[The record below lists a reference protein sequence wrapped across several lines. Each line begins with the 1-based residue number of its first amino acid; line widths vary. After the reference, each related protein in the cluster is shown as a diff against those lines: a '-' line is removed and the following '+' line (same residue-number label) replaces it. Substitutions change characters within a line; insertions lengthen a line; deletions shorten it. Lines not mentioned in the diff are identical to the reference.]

1 MMMKYSERLSREDKI
16 DMLYKMMLIR
26 GFEEKVEELFSLN
39 LIHGSTHLYI
49 GQEATAVGACKALNK
64 DDYITSTH
72 RGHGHCIAKGGDV
85 KYMMAELLGRKTG
98 YCKGKGGSM
107 HIADINIGILGANGV
122 VGGGIPIATGAGL
135 SIKMKG
141 TKQVVIC
148 FFGDGAVNQGSFHES
163 LNLASIWNLP
173 VIYIIENNLYGMSMA
188 VNKAVKI
195 ERLADRAKAY
205 NIPGIVMDGNDVIAV
220 YDAVSEAVEKVRN
233 GEGPILIESL
243 TYRWRGHSRSDA
255 RAYRTREEEAEWR
268 EKCPIK
274 RFKERLISEGLLT
287 EEGFKELQK
296 KVDDD
301 LNNAVEF
308 AKASPFPDPE
318 DLLTDV
324 YA

>member
-233 GEGPILIESL
+233 GAGPILIESL

-287 EEGFKELQK
+287 EEEFKELQK

>member
-1 MMMKYSERLSREDKI
+1 MKYSESLTREDKME
-16 DMLYKMMLIR
+16 MLYKMMLIR

-49 GQEATAVGACKALNK
+49 GQEATAVGACRALNK

-107 HIADINIGILGANGV
+107 HIADMNIGILGANGV
-122 VGGGIPIATGAGL
+122 VGGGIPIATGAGI
-135 SIKMKG
+135 SIKMRG
-141 TKQVVIC
+141 TNQVVIC
-148 FFGDGAVNQGSFHES
+148 FFGDGAANQGSFHES
-163 LNLASIWNLP
+163 LNLASIWDLP

-188 VNKAVKI
+188 VNRAVKV

-205 NIPGIVMDGNDVIAV
+205 NIPGIVMDGNDVIEV
-220 YDAVSEAVEKVRN
+220 YDTVSGAVEKVRN

-268 EKCPIK
+268 SKCPIR
-274 RFKERLISEGLLT
+274 RFSEKLMSEGLLT
-287 EEGFKELQK
+287 EEGFKELEK
-296 KVDDD
+296 RVEDD

>member
-1 MMMKYSERLSREDKI
+1 MKYSERLSREDKI

-233 GEGPILIESL
+233 GAGPILIESL

-287 EEGFKELQK
+287 EEEFKELQK

>member
-122 VGGGIPIATGAGL
+122 VGGGIPISTGAGL

-233 GEGPILIESL
+233 GAGPILIESL

-287 EEGFKELQK
+287 EEEFKELQK

>member
-1 MMMKYSERLSREDKI
+1 MKYSERLSREDKI

-163 LNLASIWNLP
+163 LNLASIWDLP

-220 YDAVSEAVEKVRN
+220 YDTVSEAVEKVRN

-268 EKCPIK
+268 EKCPIR
-274 RFKERLISEGLLT
+274 RFKERLISEGILT

>member
-1 MMMKYSERLSREDKI
+1 MKYSERLSREDKI

-195 ERLADRAKAY
+195 DRLADRAKAY

-287 EEGFKELQK
+287 EEEFKELQK

>member
-1 MMMKYSERLSREDKI
+1 MKYSESLTREDKV

-26 GFEEKVEELFSLN
+26 GFEEKVEELFSLT

-49 GQEATAVGACKALNK
+49 GQEATAVGACRALNK
-64 DDYITSTH
+64 DDYSTSTH

-107 HIADINIGILGANGV
+107 HIADMDIGILGANGV

-135 SIKMKG
+135 SIKMRG

-148 FFGDGAVNQGSFHES
+148 FFGDGAANQGSFHES
-163 LNLASIWNLP
+163 LNLASIWDLP
-173 VIYIIENNLYGMSMA
+173 VIYIIENNLYGMSMG
-188 VNKAVKI
+188 VNRAVKV

-205 NIPGIVMDGNDVIAV
+205 NIPGIVMDGNDVIEV
-220 YDAVSEAVEKVRN
+220 YDTVSGAVEKVRN
-233 GEGPILIESL
+233 GGGPILIESL

-268 EKCPIK
+268 SKCPIR
-274 RFKERLISEGLLT
+274 RFSEKLMSEGLLT
-287 EEGFKELQK
+287 EEGFKELEK
-296 KVDDD
+296 RVEDD

>member
-220 YDAVSEAVEKVRN
+220 YDTVSEAVEKVRN

-268 EKCPIK
+268 EKCPIR

>member
-1 MMMKYSERLSREDKI
+1 MKYSERLTREDKI

-107 HIADINIGILGANGV
+107 HIADIDIGILGANGV

-135 SIKMKG
+135 SIKMRG

-163 LNLASIWNLP
+163 LNLASIWALP

-188 VNKAVKI
+188 VSKAVKI

-205 NIPGIVMDGNDVIAV
+205 NIPGIVMDGNDVINV
-220 YDAVSEAVEKVRN
+220 YDTVSEAVEKARN

-274 RFKERLISEGLLT
+274 RFKDRLISEGLLT

-296 KVDDD
+296 KVDDE

-318 DLLTDV
+318 DLLSDV

>member
-1 MMMKYSERLSREDKI
+1 MKYSERLSREDKI

-195 ERLADRAKAY
+195 DRLADRAKAY

>member
-1 MMMKYSERLSREDKI
+1 MKYSERLSREDKI

-287 EEGFKELQK
+287 EEEFKELQK

>member
-1 MMMKYSERLSREDKI
+1 MKYSEKLTKEDKL

-135 SIKMKG
+135 SIKMRG

-188 VNKAVKI
+188 VSKAVKI

-220 YDAVSEAVEKVRN
+220 YDTVSEAVEKARN

-268 EKCPIK
+268 EKCPIR
-274 RFKERLISEGLLT
+274 RFKERLIAEGLLT

-318 DLLTDV
+318 DLLSDV

>member
-1 MMMKYSERLSREDKI
+1 MKYSENLTREDKI

-107 HIADINIGILGANGV
+107 HIADMNIGILGANGV

-135 SIKMKG
+135 SIKMRG

-188 VNKAVKI
+188 VNRAVKI
-195 ERLADRAKAY
+195 ERLADRAKSY
-205 NIPGIVMDGNDVIAV
+205 NIPGIVMDGNDVIEV
-220 YDAVSEAVEKVRN
+220 YDTVSEAVEKARN

-255 RAYRTREEEAEWR
+255 RVYRTKEEEAEWR
-268 EKCPIK
+268 AKCPIK

-287 EEGFKELQK
+287 EEGFKELEK
-296 KVDDD
+296 KVEDD
-301 LNNAVEF
+301 LNSAIEF

>member
-220 YDAVSEAVEKVRN
+220 YDTVSEAVEKVRN

>member
-1 MMMKYSERLSREDKI
+1 MKYSERLSREDKI

-49 GQEATAVGACKALNK
+49 GQEATAVGACKALNE

-163 LNLASIWNLP
+163 LNLASIWDLP

-220 YDAVSEAVEKVRN
+220 YDTVSEAVEKVRN

-268 EKCPIK
+268 EKCPIR

>member
-1 MMMKYSERLSREDKI
+1 MNYSERLTREDKI

-107 HIADINIGILGANGV
+107 HIVDIDIGILGANGV

-135 SIKMKG
+135 SIKMRG

-188 VNKAVKI
+188 VSKAVKI

-205 NIPGIVMDGNDVIAV
+205 NIPGIVMDGNDVINV
-220 YDAVSEAVEKVRN
+220 YDTVSEAVEKVRN

-274 RFKERLISEGLLT
+274 RFKERLIAEGLLT
-287 EEGFKELQK
+287 EEGFRELQM
-296 KVDDD
+296 KVDED
-301 LNNAVEF
+301 LNSAVEF

-318 DLLTDV
+318 DLLSDV

>member
-1 MMMKYSERLSREDKI
+1 MSYSEKLTREDKLE
-16 DMLYKMMLIR
+16 MLYKMMLIR

-49 GQEATAVGACKALNK
+49 GEEATAVGACKALNR

-135 SIKMKG
+135 SIKMRG
-141 TKQVVIC
+141 TSQVVVC

-163 LNLASIWNLP
+163 VNLASIWDLP
-173 VIYIIENNLYGMSMA
+173 VVYIIENNLYGMSMA
-188 VNKAVKI
+188 INKAAKA

-205 NIPGIVMDGNDVIAV
+205 NIPGLVMDGNDVIAV
-220 YDAVSEAVEKVRN
+220 YDTVSLAVEKARN
-233 GEGPILIESL
+233 GECPILIESQ

-274 RFKERLISEGLLT
+274 RFREKLISEGLLT
-287 EEGFKELQK
+287 EEGFKELEK
-296 KVDDD
+296 KVEDD

-308 AKASPFPDPE
+308 AKQSPFPDLE
-318 DLLTDV
+318 DLTEDV

>member
-49 GQEATAVGACKALNK
+49 GQEATAVGACKALNE

-163 LNLASIWNLP
+163 LNLASIWDLP

-220 YDAVSEAVEKVRN
+220 YDTVSEAVEKVRN

-268 EKCPIK
+268 EKCPIR

>member
-1 MMMKYSERLSREDKI
+1 MKYSERLSREDKI

-188 VNKAVKI
+188 VNKAVNI

>member
-1 MMMKYSERLSREDKI
+1 MKYSERLSREDKI

>member
-1 MMMKYSERLSREDKI
+1 MKYSDRLSREDKI

-49 GQEATAVGACKALNK
+49 GQEATAVGACKALNN

-107 HIADINIGILGANGV
+107 HIADMNIGILGANGV

-135 SIKMKG
+135 SIKMRG

-188 VNKAVKI
+188 VSKAVKI

-205 NIPGIVMDGNDVIAV
+205 NIPGIVMDGNDVIEV
-220 YDAVSEAVEKVRN
+220 YDTVSDAVEKARN

-268 EKCPIK
+268 AKCPIR
-274 RFKERLISEGLLT
+274 RFKDRLISEGLLT
-287 EEGFKELQK
+287 EEGFKELEK
-296 KVDDD
+296 KVEDD
-301 LNNAVEF
+301 LNNAIEF

>member
-1 MMMKYSERLSREDKI
+1 MSYSEKLTKDDKLE
-16 DMLYKMMLIR
+16 MLYKMMLIR

-49 GQEATAVGACKALNK
+49 GEEATAVGACKALNR

-135 SIKMKG
+135 SIKMRG
-141 TKQVVIC
+141 TGQVVVC
-148 FFGDGAVNQGSFHES
+148 FFGDGAINQGSFHES
-163 LNLASIWNLP
+163 INLASIWNLP

-188 VNKAVKI
+188 INKATRLEK
-195 ERLADRAKAY
+195 LADRAKAY
-205 NIPGIVMDGNDVIAV
+205 NIPGVVVDGNDVIAV
-220 YDAVSEAVEKVRN
+220 YDTVSWAVEEARK
-233 GEGPILIESL
+233 GKGPILIESQ

-274 RFKERLISEGLLT
+274 RFRERLISEGTLS
-287 EEGFKELQK
+287 EENYKELEK
-296 KVDDD
+296 KVEND
-301 LNNAVEF
+301 LNEAVEF
-308 AKASPFPDPE
+308 AKQSPFPDLE
-318 DLLTDV
+318 DLTEDV

>member
-1 MMMKYSERLSREDKI
+1 MNYSERLTREDKI

-107 HIADINIGILGANGV
+107 HIADIDIGILGANGV

-135 SIKMKG
+135 SIKMRG

-188 VNKAVKI
+188 VSKAVKI

-205 NIPGIVMDGNDVIAV
+205 NIPGIVMDGNDVINV
-220 YDAVSEAVEKVRN
+220 YDTVSEAVEKVRN

-274 RFKERLISEGLLT
+274 RFKERLIAEGLLT
-287 EEGFKELQK
+287 EEGFRELQM
-296 KVDDD
+296 KVDED
-301 LNNAVEF
+301 LNSAVEF

-318 DLLTDV
+318 DLLSDV

>member
-1 MMMKYSERLSREDKI
+1 MKYSERLSREDKI

-220 YDAVSEAVEKVRN
+220 YDTVSEAVEKVRN

>member
-1 MMMKYSERLSREDKI
+1 MKYSERLSREDKI

-233 GEGPILIESL
+233 GAGPILIESL

>member
-1 MMMKYSERLSREDKI
+1 MSYSEKLTREDKLE
-16 DMLYKMMLIR
+16 MLYKMMLIR

-49 GQEATAVGACKALNK
+49 GEEATAVGACKALNR

-107 HIADINIGILGANGV
+107 HIADMNIGILGANGV

-135 SIKMKG
+135 SIKMRG
-141 TKQVVIC
+141 TSQVVVC
-148 FFGDGAVNQGSFHES
+148 FFGDGAINQGSFHES
-163 LNLASIWNLP
+163 INLASIWNLP

-188 VNKAVKI
+188 INKATKL
-195 ERLADRAKAY
+195 EKLADRAKAY
-205 NIPGIVMDGNDVIAV
+205 NIPGIVIDGNDVIAV
-220 YDAVSEAVEKVRN
+220 YDNVSWAVEEARKGN
-233 GEGPILIESL
+233 GPILIESQ
-243 TYRWRGHSRSDA
+243 TYRWRGHSRSDP
-255 RAYRTREEEAEWR
+255 RAYRTREEESEWR

-274 RFKERLISEGLLT
+274 RFRERLISEGLLT
-287 EEGFKELQK
+287 EEGFKELEK
-296 KVDDD
+296 KVEND
-301 LNNAVEF
+301 LNEAVEF
-308 AKASPFPDPE
+308 AKQSPFPDLE
-318 DLLTDV
+318 DLTEDV

>member
-1 MMMKYSERLSREDKI
+1 MKYSERLSREDKI

-220 YDAVSEAVEKVRN
+220 YDTVSEAVEKVRN

-268 EKCPIK
+268 EKCPIR

>member
-1 MMMKYSERLSREDKI
+1 
-16 DMLYKMMLIR
+16 
-26 GFEEKVEELFSLN
+26 
-39 LIHGSTHLYI
+39 
-49 GQEATAVGACKALNK
+49 
-64 DDYITSTH
+64 
-72 RGHGHCIAKGGDV
+72 
-85 KYMMAELLGRKTG
+85 MMAELLGRKTG

-195 ERLADRAKAY
+195 DRLADRAKAY

-287 EEGFKELQK
+287 EEEFKELQK

>member
-1 MMMKYSERLSREDKI
+1 MKYSDRLTKEDKFE
-16 DMLYKMMLIR
+16 MLYRMMLIR

-107 HIADINIGILGANGV
+107 HIADMNIGILGANGV

-135 SIKMKG
+135 SIKMRG

-163 LNLASIWNLP
+163 LNLASIWELP

-188 VNKAVKI
+188 VSKAVKI

-220 YDAVSEAVEKVRN
+220 YDTVSEAVEKVRN

-274 RFKERLISEGLLT
+274 RFKERLIAEGLLT

-318 DLLTDV
+318 DLLSDV

>member
-195 ERLADRAKAY
+195 DRLADRAKAY

-287 EEGFKELQK
+287 EEEFKELQK

>member
-1 MMMKYSERLSREDKI
+1 MKYSDRLTKEDKLE
-16 DMLYKMMLIR
+16 MLYRMMLIR

-49 GQEATAVGACKALNK
+49 GQEATAVGACKAINK

-107 HIADINIGILGANGV
+107 HIADMNIGILGANGV

-135 SIKMKG
+135 SIKMRG

-163 LNLASIWNLP
+163 LNLASIWDLP

-220 YDAVSEAVEKVRN
+220 YDTVSEAVEKVRN
-233 GEGPILIESL
+233 GGGPILIESL

-274 RFKERLISEGLLT
+274 RFKERLIAEGLLS

-318 DLLTDV
+318 DLLSDV

>member
-1 MMMKYSERLSREDKI
+1 LSREDKI

-195 ERLADRAKAY
+195 DRLADRAKAY

-287 EEGFKELQK
+287 EEEFKELQK

>member
-1 MMMKYSERLSREDKI
+1 MKYSERLSREDKI

-195 ERLADRAKAY
+195 DRLADRAKAY

-220 YDAVSEAVEKVRN
+220 YDTVSEAVEKVRN

>member
-1 MMMKYSERLSREDKI
+1 MKYSERLSREDKI

-163 LNLASIWNLP
+163 LNLASIWDLP

-220 YDAVSEAVEKVRN
+220 YDTVSEAVEKVRN

-268 EKCPIK
+268 EKCPIR

>member
-1 MMMKYSERLSREDKI
+1 MKYSDRLTKEDKLE
-16 DMLYKMMLIR
+16 MLYKMMLIR

-49 GQEATAVGACKALNK
+49 GQEATAVGACKAINK

-107 HIADINIGILGANGV
+107 HIADMNIGILGANGV

-135 SIKMKG
+135 SIKMRG

-205 NIPGIVMDGNDVIAV
+205 GIPGIVMDGNDVIAV
-220 YDAVSEAVEKVRN
+220 YDTVSEAVEKART

-274 RFKERLISEGLLT
+274 RFKERLIAEGLLT

-318 DLLTDV
+318 DLLSDV

>member
-1 MMMKYSERLSREDKI
+1 MNYSERLTREDKI

-107 HIADINIGILGANGV
+107 HIVDIDIGILGANGV
-122 VGGGIPIATGAGL
+122 VGGGIPIATGTGL
-135 SIKMKG
+135 SIKMRG

-188 VNKAVKI
+188 VSKAVKI

-205 NIPGIVMDGNDVIAV
+205 NIPGIVMDGNDVINV
-220 YDAVSEAVEKVRN
+220 YDTVSEAVEKVRN

-274 RFKERLISEGLLT
+274 RFKERLIAEGLLT
-287 EEGFKELQK
+287 EEGFRELQM
-296 KVDDD
+296 KVDED
-301 LNNAVEF
+301 LNSAVEF

-318 DLLTDV
+318 DLLSDV